1 MSMFSK
7 MEIVDFY
14 YYVTSGDGK
23 TFMQDTLD
31 ASDDLVMVEDKIKFI
46 SNEIDIR
53 STILN

>member
-1 MSMFSK
+1 MFSK

-46 SNEIDIR
+46 SKEIDMR